1 VELVMNIAFLALIA
15 TCLVGVVVMVS
26 LVIFNIRRS
35 KATTSIAKEEL
46 PQTVL
51 AFMSAKA
58 GDKTGSLF
66 VRLIELGFFATVKTN
81 NHSKDFDDK
90 KHLKNFQMNL
100 TPEISAAL
108 WRVKAGD

>member
-1 VELVMNIAFLALIA
+1 MNIAFLVLAI
-15 TCLVGVVVMVS
+15 TCLIGVALMVL
-26 LVIFNIRRS
+26 LVIFNIHRS
-35 KATTSIAKEEL
+35 KTAANRAKEEL
-46 PQTVL
+46 PRTVL

-81 NHSKDFDDK
+81 NHSKNFDDK

-108 WRVKAGD
+108 WQVKAGK